1 MNSKYLA
8 KLILDNQD
16 NFAKVMQIVEKYKLE
31 KLLPSTLNVIKK
43 IKSREENRNQVKVES
58 AVELNSQSLKSIE
71 SMINMKISKTN
82 IDKSMI
88 AGFRVHT
95 RDKVIDASLVN
106 MLKKII

>member
-71 SMINMKISKTN
+71 SMINMKIS